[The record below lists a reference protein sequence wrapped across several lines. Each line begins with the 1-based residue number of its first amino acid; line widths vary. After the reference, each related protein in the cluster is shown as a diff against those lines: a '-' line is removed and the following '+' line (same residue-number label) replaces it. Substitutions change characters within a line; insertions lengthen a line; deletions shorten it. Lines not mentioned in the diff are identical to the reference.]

1 MKKTDFDDKLRCQKK
16 KKKKKKKPQ
25 IKQNIYLLK
34 MDLKNLKTFDSS
46 YLSGKSHFEEDNL
59 LFQPM

>member
-1 MKKTDFDDKLRCQKK
+1 MKKTDFDDKLRCLNQKK
-16 KKKKKKKPQ
+16 KKKKETQ

-46 YLSGKSHFEEDNL
+46 YFSGKSHFEEDNL